1 MPDKKEEKLNRK
13 KTWKEQFVENYNGR
27 SEEAQEVADFIK
39 ETYKG
44 DSYIP
49 WATME
54 RLTYMQDPEAKFE
67 TLETENG
74 NIIFSDTL
82 LNENKV
88 VQKGEVVS
96 ETIATMMSHFIKVKL
111 TFMGKEFVEEYPI
124 QDQDYSALKVFNQN
138 AVNKALK
145 RALAKV
151 ASRAT
156 GIGLRLYE
164 NKDLQFDLPTED
176 KKPEVKKTT
185 KTTKTTKKVEM
196 TEEQKATN
204 ILDGGE
210 TSAYLNGE
218 RILEPQQVPSQVTYT
233 EEDLKQDAPVQ
244 EVVTQDAKVEENAS
258 KSYADNV
265 IELCNLIKTSDKD
278 KMTSV
283 LQSLNVA
290 ILRQHGFVLSL
301 DDTDEDLCEKLSHF
315 KDVSVF
321 TRAIN
326 NLLG

>member
-1 MPDKKEEKLNRK
+1 MAEVKK

-39 ETYKG
+39 ENYKG
-44 DSYIP
+44 NSYIP

-74 NIIFSDTL
+74 SMVFSDTL

-96 ETIATMMSHFIKVKL
+96 ETVATMMSHFVKVKL

-124 QDQDYSALKVFNQN
+124 QDQDYSALKVYNQN

-164 NKDLQFDLPTED
+164 NKDLQFDTPEED
-176 KKPEVKKTT
+176 KKPEIKKTT

-196 TEEQKATN
+196 TEEQKVSD
-204 ILDGGE
+204 ILDGGQ

-218 RILEPQQVPSQVTYT
+218 RTLEPQQVPSQVTYT

-244 EVVTQDAKVEENAS
+244 EVITQEAKVEENAP
-258 KSYADNV
+258 KNYANNV
-265 IELCNLIKTSDKD
+265 IELCNLIKTSDRD
-278 KMTSV
+278 KMVKV
-283 LQSLNVA
+283 LQSLNPA
-290 ILRQHGFVLSL
+290 ILKQHNFALSVE
-301 DDTDEDLCEKLSHF
+301 DTEEQLCEKLSHF
-315 KDVSVF
+315 SNVDIF
-321 TRAIN
+321 TKAIN
-326 NLLG
+326 NMLG

>member
-1 MPDKKEEKLNRK
+1 MNEKWLK
-13 KTWKEQFVENYNGR
+13 QFIENYNGK
-27 SEEAQEVADFIK
+27 SAEAKEVADFIK

-67 TLETENG
+67 TLKTDNG
-74 NIIFSDTL
+74 NIVFSDTL

-96 ETIATMMSHFIKVKL
+96 ETVATMMSHFVKVKL

-124 QDQDYSALKVFNQN
+124 QDQDYSALKVYNQN

-164 NKDLQFDLPTED
+164 NKDLQFDAPEED

-196 TEEQKATN
+196 TEEQATH
-204 ILDGGE
+204 
-210 TSAYLNGE
+210 
-218 RILEPQQVPSQVTYT
+218 T
-233 EEDLKQDAPVQ
+233 EEELKQDEPVQ
-244 EVVTQDAKVEENAS
+244 EVVTQDTKIEEDAP
-258 KSYADNV
+258 KSYDKSV
-265 IELCNLIKTSDKD
+265 LELCSLIRNTDKE
-278 KMTSV
+278 KMTKI
-283 LQSLNVA
+283 LQNLNVP
-290 ILRQHGFVLSL
+290 ILKQHGFTLNLEDS
-301 DDTDEDLCEKLSHF
+301 DDVLCEKISHF
-315 KDVSVF
+315 TNVIVF
-321 TRAIN
+321 TKAIKN
-326 NLLG
+326 MIG

>member
-1 MPDKKEEKLNRK
+1 MAEVKK
-13 KTWKEQFVENYNGR
+13 KTWKEQFIENYNGK
-27 SEEAQEVADFIK
+27 SVEAKEVAEFIK
-39 ETYKG
+39 ENYKG
-44 DSYIP
+44 NNYIP

-74 NIIFSDTL
+74 SMVFSDTL

-96 ETIATMMSHFIKVKL
+96 ETVATMMSHFVKVKL
-111 TFMGKEFVEEYPI
+111 TFMGKTFVEEYPI

-164 NKDLQFDLPTED
+164 NKDLQFDTPEED
-176 KKPEVKKTT
+176 KKPEIKKTT
-185 KTTKTTKKVEM
+185 KTTKTTKP
-196 TEEQKATN
+196 TESNVTTN
-204 ILDGGE
+204 
-210 TSAYLNGE
+210 SVVNNNGIAVTE
-218 RILEPQQVPSQVTYT
+218 NNTTEQVPSQVTFT

-244 EVVTQDAKVEENAS
+244 EVVTQEAKVEENAP
-258 KSYADNV
+258 KSYDKSV
-265 IELCNLIKTSDKD
+265 LELCSLIRNTDKE
-278 KMTSV
+278 KMTKI
-283 LQSLNVA
+283 LQNLNVP
-290 ILRQHGFVLSL
+290 ILKQHGFTLNL
-301 DDTDEDLCEKLSHF
+301 EDSDAVLCEKISHF
-315 KDVSVF
+315 TNVVVF
-321 TRAIN
+321 TKAITN
-326 NLLG
+326 MIG

>member
-1 MPDKKEEKLNRK
+1 MSEVKK
-13 KTWKEQFVENYNGR
+13 KTWKEQFIENYNGR
-27 SEEAQEVADFIK
+27 SEEAREVADFIK
-39 ETYKG
+39 ENYKG
-44 DSYIP
+44 NSYIP

-74 NIIFSDTL
+74 NIVFSDTL

-88 VQKGEVVS
+88 VQKGEVVN
-96 ETIATMMSHFIKVKL
+96 ETVATMMSHFVKVKL
-111 TFMGKEFVEEYPI
+111 TFMGKEFIEEYPI

-156 GIGLRLYE
+156 GIGLKLYE
-164 NKDLQFDLPTED
+164 NKDLQFDTPAED

-185 KTTKTTKKVEM
+185 KTMKTTKS
-196 TEEQKATN
+196 TENNTVSDSVVNNNEIVVTEN
-204 ILDGGE
+204 NTTE
-210 TSAYLNGE
+210 
-218 RILEPQQVPSQVTYT
+218 QVPSQVTYT

-244 EVVTQDAKVEENAS
+244 EVVTQEVKVEENAP
-258 KSYADNV
+258 KNYANNV

-278 KMTSV
+278 KMVKV
-283 LQSLNVA
+283 LQSLNPA
-290 ILRQHGFVLSL
+290 ILKQHNFALSVE
-301 DDTDEDLCEKLSHF
+301 DTEEQLCEKLSHF
-315 KDVSVF
+315 SNVDIF
-321 TRAIN
+321 TKAIN
-326 NLLG
+326 NMLG

>member
-1 MPDKKEEKLNRK
+1 MAEVKK

-27 SEEAQEVADFIK
+27 SEEAQEVAEFIN
-39 ETYKG
+39 ENYKG
-44 DSYIP
+44 NSYIP

-54 RLTYMQDPEAKFE
+54 RLTYMQDPDAKFE

-74 NIIFSDTL
+74 NMVFSDTL

-96 ETIATMMSHFIKVKL
+96 ETVATMMSHFVKVKL

-124 QDQDYSALKVFNQN
+124 QDTDYSALKVFNQN

-164 NKDLQFDLPTED
+164 NKDLQYDVPAED

-196 TEEQKATN
+196 TEEQKVSDT
-204 ILDGGE
+204 LDGGQ

-218 RILEPQQVPSQVTYT
+218 RTLEPQQVPSQVTYT
-233 EEDLKQDAPVQ
+233 DEELKQDAPVQ
-244 EVVTQDAKVEENAS
+244 EVVTQDAKIEEDAS
-258 KSYADNV
+258 EPVYSKEV
-265 IELCNLIKTSDKD
+265 LELCGIIKNADKD
-278 KMTSV
+278 KMTNV
-283 LQSLNVA
+283 LQSLNVP

-301 DDTDEDLCEKLSHF
+301 DDSDEDLCAKLNHF
-315 KDVSVF
+315 QDVTVF
-321 TRAIN
+321 TKAIN
-326 NLLG
+326 NLLN

>member
-1 MPDKKEEKLNRK
+1 MNEKWLK
-13 KTWKEQFVENYNGR
+13 QFIENYNGK
-27 SEEAQEVADFIK
+27 SAEAKEVADFIK

-67 TLETENG
+67 TLKTDNG
-74 NIIFSDTL
+74 NIVFSDTL

-88 VQKGEVVS
+88 VQKGEVVN
-96 ETIATMMSHFIKVKL
+96 ETVATMMSHFVKVKL
-111 TFMGKEFVEEYPI
+111 TFLGKTFIEEYPI
-124 QDQDYSALKVFNQN
+124 QDQDYSALKVYNQN

-164 NKDLQFDLPTED
+164 NKDLQFDTPEED

-196 TEEQKATN
+196 TEEQATH
-204 ILDGGE
+204 
-210 TSAYLNGE
+210 
-218 RILEPQQVPSQVTYT
+218 T
-233 EEDLKQDAPVQ
+233 EEELNQDASVQ
-244 EVVTQDAKVEENAS
+244 EVVAQNAKIEENAP
-258 KSYADNV
+258 KSYDKSV
-265 IELCNLIKTSDKD
+265 LELCSLIRNTDKE
-278 KMTSV
+278 KMTKI
-283 LQSLNVA
+283 LQNLNVP
-290 ILRQHGFVLSL
+290 ILKQHGFTLNLEDS
-301 DDTDEDLCEKLSHF
+301 DDVLCEKISHF
-315 KDVSVF
+315 TNVVVF
-321 TRAIN
+321 TKAIKN
-326 NLLG
+326 MIG

>member
-1 MPDKKEEKLNRK
+1 MNEKWLK
-13 KTWKEQFVENYNGR
+13 QYKENYEGK
-27 SEEAQEVADFIK
+27 SAEAKEVAEFIK
-39 ETYKG
+39 ENYKG
-44 DSYIP
+44 NNYIP

-74 NIIFSDTL
+74 SMVFSDTL

-96 ETIATMMSHFIKVKL
+96 ETVATMMSHFIKVKL

-164 NKDLQFDLPTED
+164 NKDLQFDAPEED
-176 KKPEVKKTT
+176 KKPEIKKTT
-185 KTTKTTKKVEM
+185 KTTKTTKP
-196 TEEQKATN
+196 TESNVT
-204 ILDGGE
+204 
-210 TSAYLNGE
+210 TSSEVNNNNNNGIVVTE
-218 RILEPQQVPSQVTYT
+218 NNTTEQVPSQETHT
-233 EEDLKQDAPVQ
+233 EEELKQDTPVQ
-244 EVVTQDAKVEENAS
+244 EVVAQDAKIEENAT
-258 KSYADNV
+258 KSFDKSV
-265 IELCNLIKTSDKD
+265 LELCSLIRNTDKE
-278 KMTSV
+278 KMTKI
-283 LQSLNVA
+283 LQNLNVP
-290 ILRQHGFVLSL
+290 ILKQHGFTLNLEDS
-301 DDTDEDLCEKLSHF
+301 DDVLCEKISHF
-315 KDVSVF
+315 TNVVVF
-321 TRAIN
+321 TKAITN
-326 NLLG
+326 MIG